1 MEKQQ
6 TQDTTSKDLNKKS
19 LQQTV
24 SAPDSALAT
33 QALQSDSTEIYEE
46 KIPESRGDLADQA
59 EIEIEQEIQEQI
71 FRIRQKLNKG
81 TQT

>member
-1 MEKQQ
+1 MEKQK
-6 TQDTTSKDLNKKS
+6 TEENTSKDLAKKS

-33 QALQSDSTEIYEE
+33 QALQSESTEIYEE

-81 TQT
+81 N

>member
-1 MEKQQ
+1 MEKQKEKIE
-6 TQDTTSKDLNKKS
+6 TVLPTKS

-33 QALQSDSTEIYEE
+33 QALQSNSTEIYEE
-46 KIPESRGDLADQA
+46 KIPESSGDLADQA

-71 FRIRQKLNKG
+71 FRIRQKLNTG
-81 TQT
+81 H

>member
-1 MEKQQ
+1 MERQKEN
-6 TQDTTSKDLNKKS
+6 LNVNVNSENSKKS
-19 LQQTV
+19 LQETV

-33 QALQSDSTEIYEE
+33 QAVQSGSEEAYEE

-81 TQT
+81 N

>member
-1 MEKQQ
+1 MEKQKEN
-6 TQDTTSKDLNKKS
+6 TDYTLKDRS
-19 LQQTV
+19 LKQTV
-24 SAPDSALAT
+24 SAPDSGLAT
-33 QALQSDSTEIYEE
+33 QAIQSNSNEIYEE

-81 TQT
+81 SSA